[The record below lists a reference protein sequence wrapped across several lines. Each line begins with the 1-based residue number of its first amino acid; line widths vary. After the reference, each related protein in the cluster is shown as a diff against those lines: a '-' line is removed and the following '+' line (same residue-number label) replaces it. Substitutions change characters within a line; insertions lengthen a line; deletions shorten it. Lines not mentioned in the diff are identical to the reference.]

1 MIKVKS
7 FKKLKGDK
15 KKYEITFI
23 KNGKEY
29 KRKFG
34 AAGMSDFTIHKDRE
48 RRERYISRHK
58 KDLRTGDPMKPGYLS
73 MYILWNKPS
82 VSASLA
88 DYKRRLSVYN
98 RTGKFPTSITGSKKL
113 SFGAPIP
120 FDETTMRVLNPD
132 VQNVIQ
138 REVSASEIQKEA
150 RKFLS
155 GKQKIIRIL
164 RKMGQQRY
172 ARSGESRFL
181 EDLLLNYDITK
192 NIGTEITNLAYDS
205 LVREDFK
212 GKSFWWKLVKDGL
225 EQMKDIYD
233 DAQRPG
239 VITINDFPNQNE
251 FTNFQNNEELLVELV
266 NRGGVLFDL
275 AELESPSAMNDLIF
289 DWDQLG
295 SNSFGKK
302 YSVPDTV
309 VNKKLYMSIKNK
321 IKKSIKGRRWGAYDS
336 GRLVREYKSK
346 GGKYKGSKG
355 KTDLGRWYKEKW
367 VDACAWPKKKPC
379 GRKTKEKIAYCRPSI
394 KVDSKTPK
402 LVQSLTK
409 KQIKSR
415 CERKKKNPMK
425 RITKFGVST
434 PDITIPYGDGS
445 WIIHCSYEDHG
456 AHSTIRYMPLSERPE
471 DYSYHYG
478 VFNDGRIRYWSSGS
492 AKMPPPRGIRELL
505 KDHYERECL
514 NKGLTKQDTFEFYIT
529 EPRGSNMFG
538 VMSQDRLDKM
548 RKDLYKDLIQHSGSM
563 SDKVHKSIN
572 KRCKGTFTKERCN
585 VIFTDLVISIYFSL
599 IKKYKEEPKN
609 LSEMLDRVKRYERE
623 SGIKIEPTSI
633 RISKDDIGGISELM
647 YLLQDHSFGT
657 FKNADIAF
665 LVYQY
670 LVELNLVI

>member
-15 KKYEITFI
+15 KKYEITFVN
-23 KNGKEY
+23 NGKEY

-34 AAGMSDFTIHKDRE
+34 ASGMSDFTIHKDRE

-113 SFGAPIP
+113 SFGAPIQ
-120 FDETTMRVLNPD
+120 FDETSMRFLNPD
-132 VQNVIQ
+132 VQKLIQ
-138 REVSASEIQKEA
+138 REVSASQIQKA
-150 RKFLS
+150 SRKFLS
-155 GKQKIIRIL
+155 GKQKIMRIL
-164 RKMGQQRY
+164 RELGKKRY
-172 ARSGESRFL
+172 TRNRESRFL
-181 EDLLLNYDITK
+181 EDLLLNYDITTK
-192 NIGTEITNLAYDS
+192 DGVEITKLAESS

-212 GKSFWWKLVKDGL
+212 GKSFWWQLVKNGL
-225 EQMKDIYD
+225 EQMKDIYEGAETIGNLTEND
-233 DAQRPG
+233 LPRDELDNFA
-239 VITINDFPNQNE
+239 IT
-251 FTNFQNNEELLVELV
+251 EELLVELV

-275 AELESPSAMNDLIF
+275 VELESMSAINYLIF
-289 DWDQLG
+289 DWDELD

-302 YSVPDTV
+302 YSVPDNV
-309 VNKKLYMSIKNK
+309 VNKKLYASIKNK

-336 GRLVREYKSK
+336 GRLVREYKSS
-346 GGKYKGSKG
+346 GGKYSGSKG

-367 VDACAWPKKKPC
+367 VDACAWPKKKSC
-379 GRKTKEKIAYCRPSI
+379 GRQAKEKIAYCRPSV

-409 KQIKSR
+409 KQVKSR
-415 CERKKKNPMK
+415 CDRKKKKPMK

-434 PDITIPYGDGS
+434 PDVPVPYGDGS
-445 WIIHCSYEDHG
+445 WVIHCSYEDHG
-456 AHSTIRYMPLSERPE
+456 AHSTIRYKPLSEKPG

-492 AKMPPPRGIRELL
+492 AKMPAPRGMRELL

-514 NKGLTKQDTFEFYIT
+514 NKGLTKQDTFEFYIS

-538 VMSQDRLDKM
+538 AVSQERLDKM
-548 RKDLYKDLIQHSGSM
+548 RKDLYKDLIKHSGSM
-563 SDKVHKSIN
+563 SDKVQKSIN
-572 KRCKGTFTKERCN
+572 KRCRGTFTRESCN

-599 IKKYKEEPKN
+599 IKKYKQEPKN
-609 LSEMLDRVKRYERE
+609 LSKMLERVKKYEKE
-623 SGIKIEPTSI
+623 TGIKFEPTGI
-633 RISKDDIGGISELM
+633 HISKTDVSSISEMM

-657 FKNADIAF
+657 FKNPDIAF
-665 LVYQY
+665 LVYKY